1 MRKNPNPALLSL
13 ALFSCTLS
21 IAGAFGAGSR
31 RPLIGGGVAL
41 KMSSPGGWEN
51 DDFLE
56 SLGGEGGGDG
66 GNDSYYGREVPEND
80 LTDEE
85 ITMMA
90 MRSAQFYNTD
100 TSMEEAYSVPREGPP
115 RKQEEEEEYE
125 DFQ

>member
-13 ALFSCTLS
+13 ALFSCTMAS
-21 IAGAFGAGSR
+21 AGAFGVGSR
-31 RPLIGGGVAL
+31 RPLIGGVAL
-41 KMSSPGGWEN
+41 RMSSPGGWEN

-56 SLGGEGGGDG
+56 SLGGEGGGDS

-100 TSMEEAYSVPREGPP
+100 TSFVEAYSVPKEGPP